1 MIWLMSV
8 FLILGNSIGNAEL
21 GITGWLSALM
31 GPIFGNLPWPV
42 FVLLAVLFTCVITNF
57 VSNFTTAM
65 IVMAIVLPFAGKF
78 YMGGINM
85 TALAVAIIRSAMLGY
100 MTYSA
105 FMSAP
110 LLLGREEMSS
120 GWVFKKGWTMLIT
133 YVIGT
138 TVICVLFGYLLP
150 SGYAG

>member
-1 MIWLMSV
+1 
-8 FLILGNSIGNAEL
+8 
-21 GITGWLSALM
+21 
-31 GPIFGNLPWPV
+31 
-42 FVLLAVLFTCVITNF
+42 
-57 VSNFTTAM
+57 
-65 IVMAIVLPFAGKF
+65 MAIVLPFAGKF